1 MKKLRFIVIIFL
13 LTSVNL
19 VKAQASLNVTI
30 APPMWGP
37 VGYTEVRYYYLPAV
51 ESYYDIQSSTF
62 IYYSGGAWVH
72 RASLP
77 SRYRN
82 YDLYSG
88 YKVVMVDYQGQSPYD
103 HFKQHKIKYSKNYN
117 GGVQHTIG
125 EHPGKGQS
133 NNDGPKGN
141 NGSHKGNNG
150 KRKNH

>member
-1 MKKLRFIVIIFL
+1 MKKLKFLVIIFL
-13 LTSVNL
+13 LASVNV
-19 VKAQASLNVTI
+19 VKAQVSLNLTI
-30 APPMWGP
+30 GSPPMWGP
-37 VGYTEVRYYYLPAV
+37 VGYTEVRYYYLPAI

-88 YKVVMVDYQGQSPYD
+88 YKVVIVDYQGQSPYD
-103 HFKQHKIKYSKNYN
+103 HFKQHKNKYSKNYN
-117 GGVQHTIG
+117 GGMQHTIG
-125 EHPGKGQS
+125 ERPGKGQP
-133 NNDGPKGN
+133 NNDGR
-141 NGSHKGNNG
+141 KGNNG